1 MAGGLMQLVAYG
13 AQDIYLTGSAQI
25 TYFKSVYRR
34 HTNFATESI
43 AQVAMG
49 ASGPGKKVKINVGRN
64 GDLINR
70 MVLEITLPSVS
81 QADGASLTSFMWT
94 NDVGFHAIRSA
105 NVEIGGQEID
115 KHYGE
120 WMHIWTELT
129 TSAGV
134 YPALSKC
141 IGNRPK
147 WNMDG
152 TVAEGTWSLT
162 SFSQDPREET
172 VLYVPLQFWFNRN
185 VGLSLPLI
193 ALQYHEVVLNI
204 EYRNLHELM
213 VFDLK
218 DQGGASAPS
227 PQVLCKNLTFGDVTD
242 TILWVDYVYLDTD
255 ERRRFAQVSH
265 EYLIEQVQVYSTDG
279 TVGVNGEETYKA
291 NVSMKLSFNHPV
303 KALYFFVRQTQSE
316 VQNLYSSMSN
326 KSSSLVDNF
335 STSPPGSKTPVGSV
349 KLQLNGNDR
358 FAARNGDYFNLVH
371 PLFCNTRSSENVGI
385 MEYSFALRPDEHQP
399 NGTCNKSRIDN
410 ATLFLTGISWDLSEY
425 SGGEVSTV
433 GYTAVCYAV
442 NYNVLRIMSGMGGLA
457 YSN

>member
-34 HTNFATESI
+34 HTNYATESI

-70 MVLEITLPSVS
+70 MVLEITLPSV
-81 QADGASLTSFMWT
+81 QQGEGASLTSFMWT

-120 WMHIWTELT
+120 WMYIWTELT

-134 YPALSKC
+134 YPNLSKC
-141 IGNRPK
+141 VGNRPK

-152 TVAEGTWSLT
+152 TIAENSWSLT
-162 SFSQDPREET
+162 SFTQDAREET

-204 EYRNLHELM
+204 EYRHLNELV
-213 VFDLK
+213 VFDLNGS
-218 DQGGASAPS
+218 DMT
-227 PQVLCKNLTFGDVTD
+227 PQQLMRELVFGEPTD

-265 EYLIEQVQVYSTDG
+265 EYLIEQVQVYEVDG
-279 TVGVNGEETYKA
+279 TVGVNGDETYKA
-291 NVSMKLSFNHPV
+291 NISMKFNFNHPV
-303 KALYFFVRQTQSE
+303 KALYFFVRLSQADS
-316 VQNLYSSMSN
+316 QNLYSAMSN
-326 KSSSLVDNF
+326 KSPSVADNF
-335 STSPPGSKTPVGSV
+335 SSSPPGSRTPVGSA

-358 FAARNGDYFNLVH
+358 FAARNGDYFNMVQ
-371 PLFCNTRSSENVGI
+371 PLFCNTRGSENVGL

-399 NGTCNKSRIDN
+399 NGTCNMSRIDN
-410 ATLFLTGISWDLSEY
+410 ATLTLSNVCWDLTQYPVESAT
-425 SGGEVSTV
+425 TV
-433 GYTAVCYAV
+433 GYKAVCYAV